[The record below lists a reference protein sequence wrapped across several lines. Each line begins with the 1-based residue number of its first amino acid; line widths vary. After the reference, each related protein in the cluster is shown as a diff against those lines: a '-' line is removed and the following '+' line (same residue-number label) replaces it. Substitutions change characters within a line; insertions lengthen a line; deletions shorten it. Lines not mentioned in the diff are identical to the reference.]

1 MQAALLSPHL
11 LAASHPN
18 PDPETAIYWISF
30 TLVWHCSTQVFNVFP
45 TALEISLVGGILTYN
60 FGPAFG
66 VLTLGTIGTYTAF
79 TFATTQWRI
88 QFRRQ
93 VRETC
98 SVFQP
103 SHCTFVGFHCVSHHL
118 STPTGLWVVEKP
130 SMDGRVC
137 FKVSALLCGRFEYD
151 CSRTC

>member
-1 MQAALLSPHL
+1 M
-11 LAASHPN
+11 
-18 PDPETAIYWISF
+18 
-30 TLVWHCSTQVFNVFP
+30 QVFNVFP

-93 VRETC
+93 VRENGISSFNASC
-98 SVFQP
+98 
-103 SHCTFVGFHCVSHHL
+103 
-118 STPTGLWVVEKP
+118 
-130 SMDGRVC
+130 R
-137 FKVSALLCGRFEYD
+137 VSAQRMGWGGARERSAELSSAALCV
-151 CSRTC
+151 